1 MNVQNIIL
9 SYVNAMP
16 LPIDIPSY
24 SLETEVRQYGLQSY
38 NIQHTPGTYSRIFR
52 LMKRN
57 NVFTKH
63 GLDVI
68 DVTSRYITSRYKG
81 AKTKVW
87 QIRPIISKSPS
98 GSPTVTP

>member
-1 MNVQNIIL
+1 MNVQDIIL

-24 SLETEVRQYGLQSY
+24 SLETEVRQYGLQSH

-63 GLDVI
+63 GLDVL
-68 DVTSRYITSRYKG
+68 DVTSRYKG

-87 QIRPIISKSPS
+87 QIRPIVSKLPS
-98 GSPTVTP
+98 GSPTATP